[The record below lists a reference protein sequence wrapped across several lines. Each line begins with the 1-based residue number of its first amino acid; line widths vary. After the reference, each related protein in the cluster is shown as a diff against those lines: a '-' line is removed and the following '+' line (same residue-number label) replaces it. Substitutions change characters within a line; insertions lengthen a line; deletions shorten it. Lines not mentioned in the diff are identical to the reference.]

1 MGPRELAEGF
11 PRTGLQPANSRPTS
25 MSLFAL
31 NISCF
36 LVNRVRARVCVR
48 TLVSASPAGS
58 SEFKPCR
65 AQARRWPPGEAPCA
79 RTCDHLGGGAGK
91 MPGTETVPGDA
102 SGLQRWDPGCVH
114 RGLFRRKFS
123 ASKGGSVRTG
133 LAGAGPRGHGCAA
146 LGGCVSASVRS
157 AGTVSIDRVGTTAT
171 HGWQRTQRTFAPR
184 GPGGA
189 SCPHGE
195 CSVFSVLGWTCAR
208 WVLPSRAG
216 SRWSS
221 QRELSQVLQ
230 LWVLQVLP
238 RFHLT
243 RCPFTGLA
251 RSSHAVSRRVLPRWA
266 VLCHGLAGS
275 SLRPRWVLPIP
286 GPPRI
291 LPLWVLLWPPH
302 GGSCWA
308 LPRWVLTHWSS
319 PVPLTG
325 RLRALP
331 GFVWPGPCTLAGAGG
346 SQSPLYKDPN
356 SS

>member
-251 RSSHAVSRRVLPRWA
+251 SVSPGASTLGRPMPRS
-266 VLCHGLAGS
+266 
-275 SLRPRWVLPIP
+275 RWVLAASSLGPPHPRASPDPSTLGLTVAPPWWLLLGPPTLGPHTLELPSPSHRRSP
-286 GPPRI
+286 GPPR
-291 LPLWVLLWPPH
+291 LCLA
-302 GGSCWA
+302 GS
-308 LPRWVLTHWSS
+308 LH
-319 PVPLTG
+319 TG
-325 RLRALP
+325 RGRGLP
-331 GFVWPGPCTLAGAGG
+331 ESLV
-346 SQSPLYKDPN
+346 
-356 SS
+356 